1 MSEFIENYNNPLM
14 QAVHFTYKEKK
25 YIVFG
30 YWSISVIDDTDN
42 EIEIDNGA
50 LMTKYDALDYK
61 AFDNGTKSL
70 RDISDEITD
79 VEFDF

>member
-1 MSEFIENYNNPLM
+1 MSSFIEDFNNPLM
-14 QAVHFTYKEKK
+14 QAVRFTYKGKK
-25 YIVFG
+25 YTVFG

-42 EIEIDNGA
+42 EIEIDNGE

>member
-1 MSEFIENYNNPLM
+1 MSEFIKNYNNPLM
-14 QAVHFTYKEKK
+14 QAVRFTYKEKK

-42 EIEIDNGA
+42 EKEIDNGE